1 MAIIFCIEGVKSL
14 PIAEFTSLGNFKLR
28 RTSKVDFAGYWR
40 EQSQFLSPYSI
51 DYKKRCAVFVQT
63 SLSVTQLKSQAF
75 LYQAQRDYA
84 ERVLLV
90 PFDELLDLGK
100 LPFVGAANNKKL
112 FFLHSTGRCG
122 STLLCNLLEDSG
134 DITVFSEPDF
144 YSQWVMLS
152 QKYHAQLDTRIPKVV
167 ETLTNLLIA
176 ALDDD
181 LSTESVVIKLRG
193 ICINVADKMQQSHVN
208 AKNIFLYR
216 NAYDTGNSFLGL
228 LLKLPLVQMISRF
241 RLDRLP
247 VYWLVKIPGLKSK
260 LMAFAPLSGIPRYNR
275 ISAIGGAS
283 VIALSWLSKMG
294 LALKLSQ
301 KHPDFFLCCVRYEDL
316 TRGAPELMQALVPL
330 MTGRELDD
338 LARVKMNKT
347 LRINSQEGTDLKSD
361 GLYRLSANDIKRI
374 DQVLSKHSVIKD
386 SDYQLTNTLV
396 VTGNKLLATSG

>member
-90 PFDELLDLGK
+90 PFDELLDLAK